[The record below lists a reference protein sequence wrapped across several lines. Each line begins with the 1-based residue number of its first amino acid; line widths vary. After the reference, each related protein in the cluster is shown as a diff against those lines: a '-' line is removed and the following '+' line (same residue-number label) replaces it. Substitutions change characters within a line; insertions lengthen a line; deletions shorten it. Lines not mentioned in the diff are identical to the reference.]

1 MKKYDGIYIFAAS
14 AKDNVLDTLIE
25 KMKEELTRLGANVL
39 NVTQE
44 GRKTFARAMQKRT
57 SGVYVRIR
65 FEMDPAQVSTLVN
78 RAHLIDELFRLQV
91 LAVDE
96 RLEAIVA
103 KQNEAR
109 RLREAAKAEA
119 AAAANAEAQ
128 AEEQAVQA

>member
-1 MKKYDGIYIFAAS
+1 MKKYDGIYIFAPS

-25 KMKEELTRLGANVL
+25 KMKEEITRLGGAIL
-39 NVTQE
+39 DIAQE
-44 GRKTFARAMQKRT
+44 GRKTFARPMQKRD

-65 FEMDPAQVSTLVN
+65 FELDPAQVSTLVN

-96 RLEAIVA
+96 RLEAIIA
-103 KQNEAR
+103 RQNEAR

-119 AAAANAEAQ
+119 AAAAAEAE
-128 AEEQAVQA
+128 AAEQAVEG